1 MMAPSMVARSAER
14 VALPLPEGSAVKS
27 LVSPFQIPSLDG
39 LRAVSFMLVFLAH
52 AGFDRVVPGGF
63 GVTVFFFLSGYLI
76 TTLMRKEAERI
87 GHVSLKAFY
96 LRRALRIL
104 PPFYLVLFA
113 ATALVWTGALREHL
127 RFWPV
132 AAQALHFSNYW
143 LAYRGW
149 DGIVMGTGVYWSL
162 AVEEH
167 FYLLF
172 PALYIGTRAM
182 KMTGRQQAY
191 VFWFLCAAVFAW
203 RCLLIFGLHSNFD
216 RTYLCSDTRIDSML
230 FGCALAVYGN
240 PMIDAP
246 ARPPSFRLWMGAA
259 LPIAIITLLV
269 TFVVRGE
276 TLRQTARYTLQGLAL
291 VPVFVCAVR
300 WPESILFRWLNARPV
315 RFLGTLSYSLY
326 LVHHVVLSVLE
337 SNTRLPRLP
346 RAAVGLALAV
356 AVSWAIYTFVEKPC
370 ARIRRRL
377 SAVE

>member
-1 MMAPSMVARSAER
+1 
-14 VALPLPEGSAVKS
+14 
-27 LVSPFQIPSLDG
+27 
-39 LRAVSFMLVFLAH
+39 
-52 AGFDRVVPGGF
+52 
-63 GVTVFFFLSGYLI
+63 
-76 TTLMRKEAERI
+76 
-87 GHVSLKAFY
+87 
-96 LRRALRIL
+96 
-104 PPFYLVLFA
+104 
-113 ATALVWTGALREHL
+113 
-127 RFWPV
+127 
-132 AAQALHFSNYW
+132 
-143 LAYRGW
+143 
-149 DGIVMGTGVYWSL
+149 MGTGVYWSL

-172 PALYIGTRAM
+172 PALYIATRAM

-191 VFWFLCAAVFAW
+191 VFWLLCAAVFAW
-203 RCLLIFGLHSNFD
+203 RCLLIFGLHSSFD

-240 PMIDAP
+240 PMIDTP
-246 ARPPSFRLWMGAA
+246 ARPPSSRLWMGAA

-269 TFVVRGE
+269 TFVVRAE
-276 TLRQTARYTLQGLAL
+276 TLRQTARYSLQGLAL

-337 SNTRLPRLP
+337 SDTRLPRLP
-346 RAAVGLALAV
+346 RAVVGLALAV